1 MLHRQ
6 FPASVTQATIC
17 AYFRAGI
24 EVGVLPFDSCKD
36 WAFSVIEAL
45 DAPPIEIIDVATS
58 NDRHSAMDALQ
69 AASYG
74 ASQQT
79 AGRWLLENISHLLEA
94 GDLSAMGALRT
105 AMRVAHITDLPQKVY
120 NDFDSLV
127 HELEDVIK
135 GVFGTPEGIQREIL
149 NALTLHASAT

>member
-6 FPASVTQATIC
+6 FPASVTPETIC

-24 EVGVLPFDSCKD
+24 EVGVLPFDGCKD

-45 DAPPIEIIDVATS
+45 EKPPIEIIEVATS

-74 ASQQT
+74 ATKQT
-79 AGRWLLENISHLLEA
+79 AGRWLLEDVSLLLKS
-94 GDLSAMGALRT
+94 GDLSARGALRT
-105 AMRVAHITDLPQKVY
+105 AMWVVQTTDLPQEAY
-120 NDFDSLV
+120 NDFDALV
-127 HELEDVIK
+127 HLFEDVAQ
-135 GVFGTPEGIQREIL
+135 GVFGTPEGIQLDIL